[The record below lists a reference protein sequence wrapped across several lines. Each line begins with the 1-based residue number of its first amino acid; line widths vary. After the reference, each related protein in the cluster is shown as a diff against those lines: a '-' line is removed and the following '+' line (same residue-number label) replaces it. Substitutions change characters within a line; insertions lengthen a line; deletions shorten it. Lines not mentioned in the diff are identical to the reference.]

1 MTRFRV
7 SDDERS
13 FGSAELLESANA
25 LSPNA
30 ITGLRSINDEYEN
43 VDMDDNAYEELTAKC
58 QDVIARDGSLHISA
72 VSPATKTLL
81 DKIPLRDGWKE
92 SLALLTD
99 KSIPMYI
106 FSSGYGDVVAQTL
119 ILNGI
124 SQGSQHRHQGPPSL
138 PQNIRIIS
146 NFFRTAPD
154 GSVRAFSQPIV
165 HERNKNA
172 TTAIR
177 SMGMPIPDRPYAI
190 IIGSHE
196 DDVMMTDGL
205 GTIPNSYLSSS
216 SSSLSSSSSS
226 SLKETIKIGFLELCQ
241 NLPERLGT
249 FLNTYDAVIIGDS
262 NFQYIKTLLE
272 EILGTEA
279 PKERGRFNLFE
290 KVSGGV
296 DIF

>member
-1 MTRFRV
+1 
-7 SDDERS
+7 
-13 FGSAELLESANA
+13 
-25 LSPNA
+25 
-30 ITGLRSINDEYEN
+30 
-43 VDMDDNAYEELTAKC
+43 MDDHAYEELTAKC
-58 QDVIARDGSLHISA
+58 QDVIARDGSLHISS
-72 VSPATKTLL
+72 VSPATKALL

-119 ILNGI
+119 LLNGI

-138 PQNIRIIS
+138 PQNIRTIS

-196 DDVMMTDGL
+196 DDVLMTDGL
-205 GTIPNSYLSSS
+205 GTVPNTYLSSS
-216 SSSLSSSSSS
+216 SSPSSS

-241 NLPERLGT
+241 NLPERLNT
-249 FLNTYDAVIIGDS
+249 FLNSYDAVIIGDS

-272 EILGTEA
+272 EVLGTEA

-290 KVSGGV
+290 KVAGV